1 MGAACTNR
9 KAVVLLIVVLLTA
22 VAADILFVEG
32 QFVGFYGLTCPRAE
46 ATVTQVVSDAVQRD
60 PSIAAG
66 LVRLLF
72 HDCFVQGC
80 DGSILLDRPGGE
92 KSAVPN
98 QTVRGYEVID
108 DAKAAVEAIC
118 PGVVSCADIVAL
130 AARDAVVLTGG
141 PTWQVSTGRR
151 DGRVS
156 NVLTATI
163 SLPLPTLTTP
173 VLTQIF
179 LSHGLSQD
187 EMITL
192 SGAHTI
198 GRAHCSAFSNR
209 LALND
214 PTLDSAYAAELM
226 AACPNANSQG
236 TVPLDP
242 TTPFTFDNNYFTNL
256 AANRGLLTSDQ
267 DLFNNLG
274 SQFLS
279 NLDSTNANLWQVK
292 FTAAMVHMST
302 LNVKIGALGEI
313 RKNCRATN

>member
-1 MGAACTNR
+1 MGISVAAALVALV
-9 KAVVLLIVVLLTA
+9 AVV
-22 VAADILFVEG
+22 AAGGWGVHG
-32 QFVGFYGLTCPRAE
+32 QFIGFYGISCPRAE
-46 ATVTQVVSDAVQRD
+46 ASVTQVVTDAFQRD
-60 PSIAAG
+60 PTIAAA

-80 DGSILLDRPGGE
+80 DASILLDNPGGE

-130 AARDAVVLTGG
+130 AARDSVVLTGG
-141 PTWQVSTGRR
+141 PTWLVPTGRR

-156 NVLTATI
+156 NGLAATV

-179 LSHGLSQD
+179 LSHGLTQD

-214 PTLDSAYAAELM
+214 PTLDSAYAAELR
-226 AACPNANSQG
+226 AACPSANSQG

-279 NLDSTNANLWQVK
+279 NLDSTNANLWQLK
-292 FTAAMVHMST
+292 FTSAMVRLST
-302 LNVKIGALGEI
+302 LNLKIGALGEI